1 LFAKDDAGLET
12 DFVFAGA
19 DAEEDCVM
27 NNRPLTYPWRIRS
40 AMVAYGKALISFLAD
55 SMEVGEE

>member
-1 LFAKDDAGLET
+1 LLAEQDIGLKA

-55 SMEVGEE
+55 SMEKGEE